1 MALIDA
7 RELIR
12 IAKRDE
18 DVGAEFYEALAEKT
32 KDGKLSERFLEIRE
46 QELSHSKR
54 FQGML
59 DELSDYVPRE
69 EQAGDYEGYYNS
81 FLSKRPYMETD
92 DAVAMARSIA
102 DDIEGIKLALSQ
114 EKNTLLFFLEMKEL
128 IPSNQHKE
136 FVQIVIDEER
146 GHITELS
153 EMLLE
158 RME

>member
-7 RELIR
+7 RELIKM
-12 IAKRDE
+12 AKRDE
-18 DVGAEFYEALAEKT
+18 DVGADFYQALADRTGDEKL
-32 KDGKLSERFLEIRE
+32 KKRFHEIKE
-46 QELSHSKR
+46 QELMHSKR

-69 EQAGDYEGYYNS
+69 ENIGDYEHYYKS
-81 FLSKRPYMETD
+81 FLSKRTYMETE
-92 DAVAMARSIA
+92 DAVELAGNVK
-102 DDIEGIKLALSQ
+102 DDVEGIKLALSQ
-114 EKNTLLFFLEMKEL
+114 EKNTLLFFMEMKEL

-146 GHITELS
+146 EHIAELS

-158 RME
+158 RMG

>member
-7 RELIR
+7 RELIKM
-12 IAKRDE
+12 AKRDE
-18 DVGAEFYEALAEKT
+18 DVGADFYQALADRTGDEKL
-32 KDGKLSERFLEIRE
+32 KKRFHEIKE
-46 QELSHSKR
+46 QELMHSKR

-69 EQAGDYEGYYNS
+69 ENIGDYEHYYKS
-81 FLSKRPYMETD
+81 FLSKRTYMETE
-92 DAVAMARSIA
+92 DAVELAGNVK
-102 DDIEGIKLALSQ
+102 DDVEGIKLALSQ
-114 EKNTLLFFLEMKEL
+114 ENNTLMFFMEMKEL

-146 GHITELS
+146 EHIAELS